1 MLKSTYIGEY
11 KVLLQSPYWRHL
23 AFLTPQAVWDY
34 KWFFLF
40 WAAIFVISSIP
51 RIWWLKAFFET
62 RFNQY
67 LGRISFALYVI
78 HGPILWI
85 LGDRLYVVTGWY
97 REAHEINTPF
107 WINAFPLSKSGPLGL
122 EPSFLAPHLIL
133 LPVTLWMAEIA
144 TKLVD
149 EPSVRFSRWLY
160 EKTLAPS
167 EHQK

>member
-1 MLKSTYIGEY
+1 MSAIPRLPLLKS
-11 KVLLQSPYWRHL
+11 
-23 AFLTPQAVWDY
+23 
-34 KWFFLF
+34 
-40 WAAIFVISSIP
+40 
-51 RIWWLKAFFET
+51 FFET

-67 LGRISFALYVI
+67 LGRISFALYLV
-78 HGPILWI
+78 HGPILWV

-107 WINAFPLSKSGPLGL
+107 LINSFPLSKGGPLGL
-122 EPSFLAPHLIL
+122 EPSFLVPHLIL
-133 LPVTLWMAEIA
+133 LPFTLWMAEIV

-149 EPSVRFSRWLY
+149 EPAVRFSQWAY